1 MATTLLPA
9 ASTARTFPAPGVAAG
24 IERAVA
30 TAWATC
36 LRLDG
41 AARRDD
47 DGRIVDRT
55 FVARRL
61 HVVRRDS
68 LHRAARAVEP
78 SVPA

>member
-9 ASTARTFPAPGVAAG
+9 ASTATTFPAPGVATG
-24 IERAVA
+24 IQRAVA
-30 TAWATC
+30 AAWTTGQ
-36 LRLDG
+36 RLDG
-41 AARRDD
+41 AARPDD

-55 FVARRL
+55 FIARRL

-68 LHRAARAVEP
+68 LRRAAGAVGP